1 MEDWRKT
8 LIKTIEDPMITGI
21 FHQLAINNTF
31 EFITSDNQEEL
42 DVDYYLSHSGNK
54 YISNLFNTLLD
65 RYPDEDPLIKL
76 SKIIENRY
84 KENWIRIYNAMIE
97 EYKPLENYSLL
108 EVETPNLED
117 HRVTKLD
124 QDLINESDLN
134 DYGFNSNDPVPI
146 SHNVNKITG
155 SGDKNKTDETI
166 NRTGTRTLTRSGN
179 IGVTTS
185 QQMLESEIK
194 LRALYNMIEIIFN
207 DVDKVLCLSI
217 Y

>member
-1 MEDWRKT
+1 M
-8 LIKTIEDPMITGI
+8 IQTIEDPMITGI
-21 FHQLAINNTF
+21 FHQIAINKTF
-31 EFITSDNQEEL
+31 EFITTNNQEEL
-42 DVDYYLSHSGNK
+42 DIDYYLSHSGKK
-54 YISNLFNTLLD
+54 YISNLFDTLLD
-65 RYPDEDPLIKL
+65 IYPDQDPLIKL

-84 KENWIRIYNAMIE
+84 KEKWIRIYNAMIE
-97 EYKPLENYSLL
+97 EYKPLENYSML

>member
-1 MEDWRKT
+1 
-8 LIKTIEDPMITGI
+8 MITGI
-21 FHQLAINNTF
+21 FHQIAINKTF
-31 EFITSDNQEEL
+31 EFITTDNQEEL
-42 DVDYYLSHSGNK
+42 DIDYYLSHSGKK
-54 YISNLFNTLLD
+54 YISNLFDTLLD
-65 RYPDEDPLIKL
+65 IYPDQDPLIKL

-84 KENWIRIYNAMIE
+84 KEKWIRIYNAMVE
-97 EYKPLENYSLL
+97 EYKPLENYSML
-108 EVETPNLED
+108 EVETPDLED

>member
-1 MEDWRKT
+1 
-8 LIKTIEDPMITGI
+8 MITGI
-21 FHQLAINNTF
+21 FHQLVINNTF

-65 RYPDEDPLIKL
+65 RYPDQDPLIKL

-84 KENWIRIYNAMIE
+84 KEKWIRIYNAMVE
-97 EYKPLENYSLL
+97 EYKPLENYSML
-108 EVETPNLED
+108 EVETPDLED

-124 QDLINESDLN
+124 QDLTNESDLN
-134 DYGFNSNDPVPI
+134 DYGFNSNDPVPV
-146 SHNVNKITG
+146 SHNVNTIKG

-166 NRTGTRTLTRSGN
+166 NRKGTRTLTRSGN

-185 QQMLESEIK
+185 QQMVESEIK

>member
-1 MEDWRKT
+1 M
-8 LIKTIEDPMITGI
+8 
-21 FHQLAINNTF
+21 
-31 EFITSDNQEEL
+31 
-42 DVDYYLSHSGNK
+42 DYYLSHSGNK
-54 YISNLFNTLLD
+54 YISNLYDNILNK
-65 RYPDEDPLIKL
+65 YPEEDSLIYI
-76 SKIIENRY
+76 SKIIENRFKNKWDRVY
-84 KENWIRIYNAMIE
+84 KALVEDEYNA
-97 EYKPLENYSLL
+97 LENYSMV
-108 EVETPNLED
+108 EVETPDLED

-124 QDLINESDLN
+124 QDITNEVNTN
-134 DYGFNSNDPVPI
+134 DYGFNSNDPVPT

-155 SGDKNKTDETI
+155 SGDNNKTDEVV

-194 LRALYNMIEIIFN
+194 LRALYNMRDIIFT

>member
-1 MEDWRKT
+1 MT
-8 LIKTIEDPMITGI
+8 TGI
-21 FHQLAINNTF
+21 FHQLATNEVF
-31 EFITSDNQEEL
+31 EFINVDNQEEL
-42 DVDYYLSHSGNK
+42 DLDYYLSHSGNK
-54 YISNLFNTLLD
+54 YISNLYDNILNK
-65 RYPDEDPLIKL
+65 YPEEDSLIYI
-76 SKIIENRY
+76 SKIIENRFKNKWDRVY
-84 KENWIRIYNAMIE
+84 KALVEDEYNA
-97 EYKPLENYSLL
+97 LENYSMV
-108 EVETPNLED
+108 EVETPDLED

-124 QDLINESDLN
+124 QDITNEVNTN
-134 DYGFNSNDPVPI
+134 DYGFNSNDPVPT

-155 SGDKNKTDETI
+155 SGDNNKTDEVV

-194 LRALYNMIEIIFN
+194 LRALYNMRDIIFT

>member
-1 MEDWRKT
+1 M
-8 LIKTIEDPMITGI
+8 IQTIEDPMITGI
-21 FHQLAINNTF
+21 FHQIAINNTF
-31 EFITSDNQEEL
+31 KFITTDNQEEL
-42 DVDYYLSHSGNK
+42 DIDYYLSHSGKK
-54 YISNLFNTLLD
+54 YISNLFDTLLD
-65 RYPDEDPLIKL
+65 IYPDQDPLIKL

-84 KENWIRIYNAMIE
+84 KEKWIRIYNAMVE
-97 EYKPLENYSLL
+97 EYKPLENYSML

-124 QDLINESDLN
+124 QDLINESNIN

>member
-1 MEDWRKT
+1 
-8 LIKTIEDPMITGI
+8 MITGI
-21 FHQLAINNTF
+21 FHQLATNKTF
-31 EFITSDNQEEL
+31 DFISNENQEEL

-54 YISNLFNTLLD
+54 FISNLYNNILEH
-65 RYPDEDPLIKL
+65 YPNEDPLIKL

-84 KENWIRIYNAMIE
+84 KEKWIRIYNAMVE
-97 EYKPLENYSLL
+97 KYKPLENYSML

-134 DYGFNSNDPVPI
+134 DYGFNSNNPVPV